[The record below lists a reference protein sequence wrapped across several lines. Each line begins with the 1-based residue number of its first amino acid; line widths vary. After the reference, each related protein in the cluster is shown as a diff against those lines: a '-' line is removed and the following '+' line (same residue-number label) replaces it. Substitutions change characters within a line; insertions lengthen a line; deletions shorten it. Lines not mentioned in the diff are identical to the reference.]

1 MISQVI
7 TKETFI
13 SKTLTILDWV
23 KVKNVNI
30 KSQEDVSK
38 LELRYF
44 IYRDT
49 PFIYIDQ
56 LKTIIIPKMY
66 EAEIENIKNSEIK
79 LDGWSVK
86 AVEYKNSNFKATKNI
101 FKMSFHLDDDV
112 LNRKTNEEFVT
123 GVFNIIDPLGNSK
136 ELEIWKHKEFWTTYY
151 VSFEEKRN
159 WMKHSKN
166 DIDYL
171 SKLLTLIIEKYGERS
186 N

>member
-13 SKTLTILDWV
+13 DKTLTIFDWA
-23 KVKNVNI
+23 KVRNVNLKVPESI
-30 KSQEDVSK
+30 NS
-38 LELRYF
+38 LGLRYF
-44 IYRDT
+44 IYKDT

-56 LKTIIIPKMY
+56 LETIIIPKIY
-66 EAEIENIKNSEIK
+66 EEEIENIKNSEIR

-86 AVEYKNSNFKATKNI
+86 AVEYKNSRFKATKNT
-101 FKMSFHLDDDV
+101 FKMGIHLDEDILDK
-112 LNRKTNEEFVT
+112 RSNEEFVS

-136 ELEIWKHKEFWTTYY
+136 EVEIWKHKEFWTTYY
-151 VSFEEKRN
+151 ISFEEKRN

-171 SKLLTLIIEKYGERS
+171 SKLLTLIIET
-186 N
+186 